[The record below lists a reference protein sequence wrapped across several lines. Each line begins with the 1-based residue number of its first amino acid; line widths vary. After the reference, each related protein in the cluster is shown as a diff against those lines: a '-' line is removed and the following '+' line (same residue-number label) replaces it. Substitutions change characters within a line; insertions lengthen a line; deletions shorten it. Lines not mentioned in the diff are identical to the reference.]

1 MMMTVLLVLLVL
13 MVLLMM
19 GMMMGMMMM
28 VLLMMGMVM
37 MGMMVTD
44 ERVIRILLSAHCVPG
59 TAFGA
64 FTVKFAQ
71 TLQRS

>member
-1 MMMTVLLVLLVL
+1 MTVL
-13 MVLLMM
+13 MVLMVL
-19 GMMMGMMMM
+19 MMMGM
-28 VLLMMGMVM
+28 M

-64 FTVKFAQ
+64 FTLKFAQ